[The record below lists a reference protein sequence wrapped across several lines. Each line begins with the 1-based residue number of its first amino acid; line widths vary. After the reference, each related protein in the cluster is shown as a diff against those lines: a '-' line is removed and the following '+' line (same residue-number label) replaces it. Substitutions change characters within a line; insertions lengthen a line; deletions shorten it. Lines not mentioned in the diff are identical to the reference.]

1 MAVTVT
7 SDFQILYNAN
17 TGIGDASTFSGFQ
30 RYGTACNGGQVS
42 NTTTNWTTTV
52 TSFSLVGKRISTWM
66 TAPASVAPIADGGYR
81 IVIGDG
87 TNTRAYYVGG
97 GDVASF
103 TQNGWNC
110 FVLDGDSLPAG
121 FTQVSGSA
129 QPNLNAIT
137 EVGIGFNVTTKA
149 VGNSPNVF
157 WDIMQVGT
165 GITVA
170 GGTSSDVGTFDE
182 IVAWDEQ
189 LSTATGT
196 IRKLG
201 DGVYSAQFGITF
213 GSTSSASHFED
224 TNSLL
229 YFEGVGTQN
238 IYKIATQGSA
248 SHTNIV
254 RLGSRLGSGET
265 SIGVNGVTIQSSQPW
280 LLDTSDTNCIT
291 ELFGCTFRGAGNGV
305 NLSGELRSCTIDGS
319 AKAVV
324 GSTLIRFST
333 FSASS
338 DTTGALLW
346 NGSINITNSSFNG
359 NVAGI
364 DYPVAGTFT
373 HTNLTFAGNTFDIN
387 FSGTGDLLI
396 NATGTSNT
404 SSFTITGS
412 GTVTIDNPVSLTF
425 TGLQPDTEVR
435 IYNSST
441 MVELA
446 GIENTSGS
454 FSFQYNYVPDT
465 EIIYVI
471 FNIQYQPIKLRL
483 ILPANDTS
491 LPIQQVFDRVYSN
504 P

>member
-1 MAVTVT
+1 MAVSVT
-7 SDFQILYNAN
+7 SDFNILYNGNA
-17 TGIGDASTFSGFQ
+17 GIGGASTYTGFQ

-42 NTTTNWTTTV
+42 NAIANWTTTV

-66 TAPASVAPIADGGYR
+66 TAPASVAPIANGGYR
-81 IVIGDG
+81 ILIGDG

-97 GDVASF
+97 GDVAAF

-110 FVLDGDSLPAG
+110 FVLDGDALPTGFLQVAG
-121 FTQVSGSA
+121 GA

-137 EVGIGFNVTTKA
+137 LVGIGFNVTTKA

-170 GGTSSDVGTFDE
+170 GGTSADKGVFDE

-201 DGVYSAQFGITF
+201 DGVFSAQFGITF
-213 GSTSSASHFED
+213 GSTSAASHFED
-224 TNSLL
+224 TNALL
-229 YFEGVGTQN
+229 YFEGINTGDL
-238 IYKIATQGSA
+238 YKIVTQGSA
-248 SHTNIV
+248 SHTNIF
-254 RLGSRLGSGET
+254 RLGERLGIGAT
-265 SIGVNGVTIQSSQPW
+265 SIGVAGVTLQSSVPWTLDVSDSNCTTEIFGSTVRGAVNGVT
-280 LLDTSDTNCIT
+280 
-291 ELFGCTFRGAGNGV
+291 
-305 NLSGELRSCTIDGS
+305 LSGEFRSSTIDGS
-319 AKAVV
+319 AKAIV
-324 GSTLIRFST
+324 GTTNIKFST
-333 FSASS
+333 FSGTSS
-338 DTTGALLW
+338 IVAALLW
-346 NGSINITNSSFNG
+346 NSSIDITDSSFNG
-359 NVAGI
+359 NFAGI
-364 DYPVAGTFT
+364 EYPEAGTFT
-373 HTNLTFAGNTFDIN
+373 HTNLNFAGNTFDIN

-425 TGLQPDTEVR
+425 TGLVPDTEVR
-435 IYNSST
+435 IYDPSDMT
-441 MVELA
+441 ELA

-454 FSFQYNYVPDT
+454 FSYQFNYVPAT

-471 FNIQYQPIKLRL
+471 FNIQYQPIKTTLT
-483 ILPANDTS
+483 LPANDTN
-491 LPIQQVFDRVYSN
+491 LPIQQVFDRVYNN